1 MANEVIEKEKVRN
14 KWKVSGDPH
23 GDNSARRTC
32 DWAGGGGRIAAFL
45 RRGWLGETGFTSFS
59 CRLVPA
65 SERNIF
71 LQLDSA
77 ASSTSDVFDALTP
90 YLAWVNL
97 VD

>member
-45 RRGWLGETGFTSFS
+45 RRGWLGETGFTSFHVAWFQP
-59 CRLVPA
+59 L
-65 SERNIF
+65 SETNSF
-71 LQLDSA
+71 
-77 ASSTSDVFDALTP
+77 
-90 YLAWVNL
+90 N
-97 VD
+97 